1 LEPEQIKFLQ
11 QRFAPLSLMSKIA
24 SNGVTLATNL
34 PKAKVIKALFL
45 LKILHIY
52 FFMLKFIYIKTINIF
67 DV

>member
-1 LEPEQIKFLQ
+1 
-11 QRFAPLSLMSKIA
+11 MSKIA